1 MKSSAHPMWVVVIAA
16 LLGIYGCAQGPGNPT
31 SLEGK
36 IQRLEEEMRAVHAAR
51 EQLRQ
56 KLLAAEEQQAQL
68 HRQLQ
73 QWQAQAAAERDAL
86 QAELRQRT
94 AERDAVTA
102 HYDKFRRDLKE
113 LLLQAE
119 ATLPGTASPS
129 LAPAPQTISRQQD
142 RSLPHL
148 HHLPES
154 GQSN

>member
-1 MKSSAHPMWVVVIAA
+1 MHTSAHQAWVVILVA
-16 LLGIYGCAQGPGNPT
+16 LLGIYGCTQGPGNQA

-36 IQRLEEEMRAVHAAR
+36 IQRLEEEMRAANAAR

-73 QWQAQAAAERDAL
+73 QLQAQAAAEREAL

-119 ATLPGTASPS
+119 ATLPGAASPS
-129 LAPAPQTISRQQD
+129 LAPTPQTISRQQD
-142 RSLPHL
+142 AAMPHPQI
-148 HHLPES
+148 LPEP
-154 GQSN
+154 GQNN